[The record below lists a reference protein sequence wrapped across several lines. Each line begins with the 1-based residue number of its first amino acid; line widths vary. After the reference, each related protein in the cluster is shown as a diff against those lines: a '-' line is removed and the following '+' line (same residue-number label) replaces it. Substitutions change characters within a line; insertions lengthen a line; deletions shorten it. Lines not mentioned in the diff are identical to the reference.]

1 VCRALLAK
9 PGLILAD
16 EATGNLDPANK
27 VRILD
32 LLFAAANRR
41 GASLVA
47 VTHDHELLP
56 RFDRVV
62 DITNHSRL
70 ENENSQIGGKSR
82 HSGKD
87 AGI

>member
-1 VCRALLAK
+1 VAVCRALLPEPA
-9 PGLILAD
+9 LILAD

-32 LLFAAANRR
+32 LLFRAVERR
-41 GASLVA
+41 STSLVA

-62 DITNHSRL
+62 DFLQFHR
-70 ENENSQIGGKSR
+70 
-82 HSGKD
+82 
-87 AGI
+87 